1 MGLEALK
8 EQGLAHRI
16 SKIAEDEKRKHK
28 IWVKQSVKNSKRKRR
43 RKEAQ
48 KRSHKREQN
57 KKVNSQR

>member
-28 IWVKQSVKNSKRKRR
+28 IWVKQSVKNSTRKRR

-48 KRSHKREQN
+48 KR
-57 KKVNSQR
+57 